1 MLTCNGDVA
10 RLEGAGT
17 VDDAEPLLGF
27 LLGGADRTVDLAA
40 CTSLHLA
47 VVQVLRAARPR
58 LVAGPADAALARWV
72 VPFVASQATGPGA
85 AR

>member
-1 MLTCNGDVA
+1 VLTCDHDVA

-17 VDDAEPLLGF
+17 VEDAEPLLSF
-27 LLGGADRTVDLAA
+27 LLGGADRAVDLAA

-47 VVQVLRAARPR
+47 VVQVLRAAHPR
-58 LVAGPADAALARWV
+58 LVAGPVDAALARWV
-72 VPFVASQATGPGA
+72 APLVASPTGE